1 MSTKKKETL
10 QHDMGQS
17 PISGGDSQLLLHMLG
32 MFLKCQLH
40 ALGVVTTVVKSGNL
54 LRSIGVA
61 NNIYCVTYA
70 CISIHIHLRDSSL
83 I

>member
-1 MSTKKKETL
+1 
-10 QHDMGQS
+10 MGQS
-17 PISGGDSQLLLHMLG
+17 PISGGDGQLLLHMLG

-40 ALGVVTTVVKSGNL
+40 ALGVVKSGNL

-83 I
+83 R